1 MFIFCCIDDK
11 NFPGVEEKS
20 REVQSNTGA
29 TLTCIVTGLTLAFDS
44 VGWKKGA
51 EYVTTLSDY
60 DTNYVLSKGSLEGN
74 SQTTTLEVIDAGV
87 TDTDY
92 FCVFTSNEHGET
104 SKETSVK
111 LDTFRKFFYSS
122 F

>member
-1 MFIFCCIDDK
+1 M
-11 NFPGVEEKS
+11 
-20 REVQSNTGA
+20 
-29 TLTCIVTGLTLAFDS
+29 TCIVTGLTLALDY

-51 EYVTTLSDY
+51 DDVTTLSDY
-60 DTNYVLSKGSLEGN
+60 GTNYVLLEGNLEGN

-111 LDTFRKFFYSS
+111 LDTFRKFFIVQFKIIKFLYDSQ
-122 F
+122 FYILI

>member
-1 MFIFCCIDDK
+1 M
-11 NFPGVEEKS
+11 
-20 REVQSNTGA
+20 
-29 TLTCIVTGLTLAFDS
+29 TGLTLALDS

-60 DTNYVLSKGSLEGN
+60 DTNYILLEGN
-74 SQTTTLEVIDAGV
+74 LEGNTQTTTLEVIDAGV

-92 FCVFTSNEHGET
+92 FCVVTSNEHGET

-111 LDTFRKFFYSS
+111 LDTFRKFFIVHFTIIKFLYDSQ
-122 F
+122 FYILI

>member
-1 MFIFCCIDDK
+1 M
-11 NFPGVEEKS
+11 
-20 REVQSNTGA
+20 
-29 TLTCIVTGLTLAFDS
+29 TCIVTGLILALDS

-51 EYVTTLSDY
+51 DDVTTLSDY
-60 DTNYVLSKGSLEGN
+60 DTNYVLLQGNLEGN
-74 SQTTTLEVIDAGV
+74 TQTTTLEIIDAGV

-92 FCVFTSNEHGET
+92 FCIVTSNEHGET

>member
-1 MFIFCCIDDK
+1 M
-11 NFPGVEEKS
+11 
-20 REVQSNTGA
+20 
-29 TLTCIVTGLTLAFDS
+29 TGLTLALDS
-44 VGWKKGA
+44 VGWQKGA
-51 EYVTTLSDY
+51 DDVTTLSDY

-74 SQTTTLEVIDAGV
+74 SQTTTLEIIDAGV

-92 FCVFTSNEHGET
+92 FCVVTSNEHGET
-104 SKETSVK
+104 GKETTVK